1 MKGRDPLVLYYTVQY
16 TTINYGELGFQ
27 LSLKENQKRTV
38 SYREKIRT
46 HGVLNGFPAGRN
58 LELTVIVGENPITM
72 ILIIMHNHQSY
83 LYITAVIQTQKV

>member
-1 MKGRDPLVLYYTVQY
+1 MLGRDPLVLYYTVQY

-58 LELTVIVGENPITM
+58 LELTVIVYFHDLSLLSLPGDG
-72 ILIIMHNHQSY
+72 IL
-83 LYITAVIQTQKV
+83 